1 MQGRFSSR
9 QACFDTLSF
18 GQLPCHEVDV
28 KILKTLQLHPE
39 QAALAAVSKDDRRA
53 TRRRHANVSP
63 LGGEGQG
70 EEVRTVYGR
79 GNLLP

>member
-18 GQLPCHEVDV
+18 GQLPCHEVDI

-39 QAALAAVSKDDRRA
+39 QAALAAVSKDD
-53 TRRRHANVSP
+53 
-63 LGGEGQG
+63 
-70 EEVRTVYGR
+70 
-79 GNLLP
+79 